1 MAEPIEMLKSKDKK
15 VDKSKKDR
23 GVIDIFS
30 DAYDTAGTRFD
41 KSVDVLQDKLPD
53 SYSWFKDGPKDGPKE
68 EPKID
73 PTPEQKVDVDES
85 KQPYTEF
92 KQEQDYSRNTQE
104 DQKNA
109 QVDENPW
116 ITRLKGQQAAFNEK
130 TKVQLAN
137 YRTDTETLNKSA
149 KALDSTLLAEIGK
162 ANNIYRSAGKDIDQ
176 REMWESI
183 INGLGHIVAGVV
195 GRQTGL
201 NLGGIEFDKKD
212 WDRKRDQIMSEL
224 RESKADANKRMSDSQ
239 RRISEKRDSRKQDY
253 RIDSDDLARLERQQ
267 GDIMA
272 LEMKQAEDQLNRE
285 ASLRKEL
292 ATRDPVDVA
301 QFTSNLSEAEKALN
315 ALSKDDSKENVE
327 AVRMWTKKANDFADT
342 IKTTRPFPDNIVEVV
357 MEDHWYGSSYNAGAN
372 EYGDIVK
379 RALRET
385 TLTDQPK
392 QQDTKKDLT
401 SFPRTV
407 YNRTTNEKAVV
418 QNEAE
423 AKGAK
428 EAGYQ

>member
-30 DAYDTAGTRFD
+30 EAYDTAGTRFD
-41 KSVDVLQDKLPD
+41 KSVDVVQDKLPD
-53 SYSWFKDGPKDGPKE
+53 SYSWFKDGPKE

-73 PTPEQKVDVDES
+73 PKPDQKVDAS

-92 KQEQDYSRNTQE
+92 KKEQDYSRNTQE
-104 DQKNA
+104 DQKNER
-109 QVDENPW
+109 VDENPW

-137 YRTDTETLNKSA
+137 YRTDTDTLNESA
-149 KALDSTLLAEIGK
+149 KSLDAKLLEEIGK

-195 GRQTGL
+195 GQQTGL

-292 ATRDPVDVA
+292 ATRDPVEVD
-301 QFTSNLSEAEKALN
+301 QFKSNLSESEKALN
-315 ALSKDDSKENVE
+315 ALSKDPSDENIE
-327 AVRMWTKKANDFADT
+327 AVRLYTKKANEYADK
-342 IKTTRPFPDNIVEVV
+342 IGLTRPYPDEVIQG
-357 MEDHWYGSSYNAGAN
+357 EQPGRYWGTNKGDN
-372 EYGDIVK
+372 EYADVSK
-379 RALRET
+379 RILGET
-385 TLTDQPK
+385 SLTGQPK